1 MKTSKEIW
9 NNSWSKGNRMN
20 SASTL
25 LGGAT
30 TMFTA
35 AKSNA
40 EIADT
45 SGIDAFNEG
54 VKNTTYSY
62 GSFDNLDSEFDT
74 KSLARTNYTGKELRG
89 VTPGQMALNTLSSV
103 GSGISTG
110 AKLGGIWGGVLGGLA
125 GLGSGLI
132 GIGVGNNN
140 ASIEAGRVNKE
151 GTNSNNYN
159 LSNYNNS
166 IRNTKNMTF
175 RNSISAY
182 GGPLFNHS
190 ENFDNGITFINAGG
204 THEENPLGGV
214 PVGVDQN
221 GTPNLVEEGEV
232 IWNDYVFSNRLKP
245 TKKQLEEAGYEKY
258 EGLSFSKTAE
268 KIQQGAAERVNDQIA
283 IDSMNDALSQLAQ
296 MQEMIRT
303 KKENKMN
310 VFDSGGPTN
319 MSKREIRKSARQ
331 LHRLL
336 QGTPVEIGANIYR
349 EKGVVTPLY
358 KEYLDGILNNIKLD
372 DAQIEDPQI
381 DFEDSFVPL
390 PDYEQRE
397 EARALA
403 EEEAYYNLQHAI
415 ATSDLRREMDY
426 NNVGKLTTEDII
438 SPLISNDDSSESN
451 NLELNTPKPKDTRSN
466 TSLLRYASPLINFG
480 TFLSNL
486 KQPDYSNADRIDK
499 AAQQIPGGS
508 FTPLGDYINLE
519 PLDRNYYLNPLLS
532 TSRSN
537 ARNIQ
542 NQGLNAGQTMA
553 GLLAN
558 NYNTQRNI
566 GTTLMQM
573 DQENMNRR
581 LQEATFNRGT
591 NQANSQ
597 MGLQALAMDQQ
608 RANSILNAT
617 AQSSAMRNS
626 LDAMRSQALSSSL
639 TGIADDLGSIGKEN
653 TDRQTIKGLIDS
665 GVLKEY
671 LRADG
676 GLLTRR
682 KRRIK

>member
-9 NNSWSKGNRMN
+9 NNSWLKGNRMN

-89 VTPGQMALNTLSSV
+89 VTPGQMALNTLSAV

-110 AKLGGIWGGVLGGLA
+110 AKIGGLWGGVIGGLA

-132 GIGVGNNN
+132 GIGIGNNN

-159 LSNYNNS
+159 LGNYNNS

-296 MQEMIRT
+296 MQEMIRI
-303 KKENKMN
+303 KKNTNKSN
-310 VFDSGGPTN
+310 KFSEGGDFYERMRRAADNNRIATY
-319 MSKREIRKSARQ
+319 
-331 LHRLL
+331 LL
-336 QGTPVEIGANIYR
+336 TDEA
-349 EKGVVTPLY
+349 
-358 KEYLDGILNNIKLD
+358 
-372 DAQIEDPQI
+372 ED
-381 DFEDSFVPL
+381 
-390 PDYEQRE
+390 
-397 EARALA
+397 EARAIS
-403 EEEAYYNLQHAI
+403 EEEAYYSSKSNELANEIMRKAANSYNDIPLEGLMNDYLEPSLLI
-415 ATSDLRREMDY
+415 AEAKKQTPEPVFR
-426 NNVGKLTTEDII
+426 NA
-438 SPLISNDDSSESN
+438 SNDIGDMSY
-451 NLELNTPKPKDTRSN
+451 
-466 TSLLRYASPLINFG
+466 LRYAPVAANLMTLLN
-480 TFLSNL
+480 NL
-486 KQPDYSNADRIDK
+486 KKPDYRNAK
-499 AAQQIPGGS
+499 AIERG
-508 FTPLGDYINLE
+508 
-519 PLDRNYYLNPLLS
+519 
-532 TSRSN
+532 

-542 NQGLNAGQTMA
+542 RGNVTHIGDYLDLPDIDTNAITNTLLASSAANLRANQNLGLNASQVA
-553 GLLAN
+553 GLNLAS
-558 NYNTQRNI
+558 NYKANRAIGDTLLQGKLTQGDIALKEMTHNSGVNRFNAEMDYRGLGLNQRADEI
-566 GTTLMQM
+566 AYQGIVSGAQLR
-573 DQENMNRR
+573 DQED
-581 LQEATFNRGT
+581 
-591 NQANSQ
+591 
-597 MGLQALAMDQQ
+597 AL
-608 RANSILNAT
+608 R
-617 AQSSAMRNS
+617 
-626 LDAMRSQALSSSL
+626 DAAIGKS
-639 TGIADDLGSIGKEN
+639 GENIADSLAGIGDESYWATVIKEN
-653 TDRQTIKGLIDS
+653 PFINPVYKGMLP
-665 GVLKEY
+665 GVRKN
-671 LRADG
+671 G
-676 GLLTRR
+676 GCLTRR
-682 KRRIK
+682 GRRR

>member
-110 AKLGGIWGGVLGGLA
+110 AKLGGIWGGVFGGLA

-132 GIGVGNNN
+132 GIGIGNNN

-159 LSNYNNS
+159 LGNYNNS

-268 KIQQGAAERVNDQIA
+268 KIQQGAAERINDQIA
-283 IDSMNDALSQLAQ
+283 LDSMNDALSQLAQ
-296 MQEMIRT
+296 MQEMVRS
-303 KKENKMN
+303 KKNKN
-310 VFDSGGPTN
+310 SSNKFSEGGDF
-319 MSKREIRKSARQ
+319 RERMQRAANNNRIATY
-331 LHRLL
+331 LL
-336 QGTPVEIGANIYR
+336 TDEA
-349 EKGVVTPLY
+349 
-358 KEYLDGILNNIKLD
+358 
-372 DAQIEDPQI
+372 ED
-381 DFEDSFVPL
+381 
-390 PDYEQRE
+390 

-403 EEEAYYNLQHAI
+403 EEEAYFNSKSNELANEIMKDVPSIKEAYRDKLLKEALNI
-415 ATSDLRREMDY
+415 
-426 NNVGKLTTEDII
+426 GKER
-438 SPLISNDDSSESN
+438 SVF
-451 NLELNTPKPKDTRSN
+451 TPKVNNKYFGRDIPTIAN
-466 TSLLRYASPLINFG
+466 GLALLHNMFE
-480 TFLSNL
+480 
-486 KQPDYSNADRIDK
+486 QPDFEEAEAIER
-499 AAQQIPGGS
+499 G
-508 FTPLGDYINLE
+508 
-519 PLDRNYYLNPLLS
+519 
-532 TSRSN
+532 

-542 NQGLNAGQTMA
+542 RGNVTHIGDYLDLPDVDTNAITNTLLASSAANLRANQNLGLNASQVA
-553 GLLAN
+553 GLNLAS
-558 NYNTQRNI
+558 NYKANRAIGDALLQGKLTQGDINLKEITHNSGVNRFNAE
-566 GTTLMQM
+566 M
-573 DQENMNRR
+573 DY
-581 LQEATFNRGT
+581 RGL
-591 NQANSQ
+591 
-597 MGLQALAMDQQ
+597 GLNQ
-608 RANSILNAT
+608 RADEIAYQGIVSGAQLRAAEKEMQDKAITQSLDNFIGGIGDRAT
-617 AQSSAMRNS
+617 ENYWKNTINS
-626 LDAMRSQALSSSL
+626 LPYNYK
-639 TGIADDLGSIGKEN
+639 LGNDGTVTFGKN
-653 TDRQTIKGLIDS
+653 
-665 GVLKEY
+665 
-671 LRADG
+671 G
-676 GLLTRR
+676 GCLTRR
-682 KRRIK
+682 RRRR

>member
-9 NNSWSKGNRMN
+9 ENSWSKGNRMN

-30 TMFTA
+30 TMFGA

-110 AKLGGIWGGVLGGLA
+110 AKLGGLWGGVFGGLT
-125 GLGSGLI
+125 GLATGLVTI
-132 GIGVGNNN
+132 GIGNNE

-159 LSNYNNS
+159 LGSYNNS

-245 TKKQLEEAGYEKY
+245 TKKQLEEAGYKNKY
-258 EGLSFSKTAE
+258 EGLPFSKVAE

-358 KEYLDGILNNIKLD
+358 KEYLDSILNNIKLD
-372 DAQIEDPQI
+372 DIQIEDPVI
-381 DFEDSFVPL
+381 DLEDTPFTSLPTFVSE
-390 PDYEQRE
+390 D

-403 EEEAYYNLQHAI
+403 EEEAYFNSKSNELANEIMKDVPSIKEAYTDKLLEEALNI
-415 ATSDLRREMDY
+415 
-426 NNVGKLTTEDII
+426 GKER
-438 SPLISNDDSSESN
+438 SVF
-451 NLELNTPKPKDTRSN
+451 TPKVNNKYFGRDIPTIAN
-466 TSLLRYASPLINFG
+466 GLALLHNMFE
-480 TFLSNL
+480 
-486 KQPDYSNADRIDK
+486 QPDFEEAEAIEK
-499 AAQQIPGGS
+499 G
-508 FTPLGDYINLE
+508 
-519 PLDRNYYLNPLLS
+519 
-532 TSRSN
+532 

-542 NQGLNAGQTMA
+542 RGNVTHIGDYLDLPDVDTNAITNTLLASSAANLRANQNLGLNASQVA
-553 GLLAN
+553 GLNLTSNYKAN
-558 NYNTQRNI
+558 RAVGDALLQGKLTQGDIALKEMTHNSGVNRFNSE
-566 GTTLMQM
+566 M
-573 DQENMNRR
+573 DY
-581 LQEATFNRGT
+581 RGL
-591 NQANSQ
+591 
-597 MGLQALAMDQQ
+597 GLNQ
-608 RANSILNAT
+608 RADEITYQGIVSG
-617 AQSSAMRNS
+617 AQLRAAEKEMQDKAITQSLDNFIGGIGDRVTENYWKNVINS
-626 LDAMRSQALSSSL
+626 LPYNYK
-639 TGIADDLGSIGKEN
+639 LGNDGTVTFGKN
-653 TDRQTIKGLIDS
+653 
-665 GVLKEY
+665 
-671 LRADG
+671 G
-676 GLLTRR
+676 GCLTRR
-682 KRRIK
+682 RRRR

>member
-1 MKTSKEIW
+1 METSKEIW

-30 TMFTA
+30 TMFSA

-54 VKNTTYSY
+54 VKNTTYTY

-89 VTPGQMALNTLSSV
+89 VTPGQMALNTLTSV

-110 AKLGGIWGGVLGGLA
+110 AKLGGLWGGVIGGLA

-132 GIGVGNNN
+132 GIGIGNNN

-159 LSNYNNS
+159 LSSYNNS

-190 ENFDNGITFINAGG
+190 ENFDNGVTFINVGG

-221 GTPNLVEEGEV
+221 DIPNLVEEGEV

-245 TKKQLEEAGYEKY
+245 TKKQLEEAGYKNKY
-258 EGLSFSKTAE
+258 EGLPFSKVAE

-303 KKENKMN
+303 KKNKN
-310 VFDSGGPTN
+310 RSNKFSEGGDFYERMRRAADNNRIATY
-319 MSKREIRKSARQ
+319 
-331 LHRLL
+331 LL
-336 QGTPVEIGANIYR
+336 TDEA
-349 EKGVVTPLY
+349 
-358 KEYLDGILNNIKLD
+358 
-372 DAQIEDPQI
+372 ED
-381 DFEDSFVPL
+381 
-390 PDYEQRE
+390 

-403 EEEAYYNLQHAI
+403 EEEAYFNSKSNELVDEIMKDVPSIKEAYTDKLLKEALE
-415 ATSDLRREMDY
+415 T
-426 NNVGKLTTEDII
+426 GKER
-438 SPLISNDDSSESN
+438 SVF
-451 NLELNTPKPKDTRSN
+451 TPKVNNKYFGRNIPTIAN
-466 TSLLRYASPLINFG
+466 GLALLHNMFE
-480 TFLSNL
+480 
-486 KQPDYSNADRIDK
+486 QPDFEEAK
-499 AAQQIPGGS
+499 AIERG
-508 FTPLGDYINLE
+508 
-519 PLDRNYYLNPLLS
+519 
-532 TSRSN
+532 

-542 NQGLNAGQTMA
+542 RGNVTHIGDYLDLPDVDTNAITNTLLASSAANLRANQNLGLNASQVA
-553 GLLAN
+553 GLNLAS
-558 NYNTQRNI
+558 NYKANRAIGDALLQSKLTQGDINLKEITHNSGVNRFNAEMDYRGLGLNQRADEIAYQGIVSGAQLRAAEKEMKDKAITQSLDNFIGGIGDRSTENYWRNTINSLPYNYKLGND
-566 GTTLMQM
+566 GTVTFGKNGGCLTR
-573 DQENMNRR
+573 NRR
-581 LQEATFNRGT
+581 
-591 NQANSQ
+591 
-597 MGLQALAMDQQ
+597 
-608 RANSILNAT
+608 
-617 AQSSAMRNS
+617 
-626 LDAMRSQALSSSL
+626 
-639 TGIADDLGSIGKEN
+639 
-653 TDRQTIKGLIDS
+653 
-665 GVLKEY
+665 
-671 LRADG
+671 
-676 GLLTRR
+676 RR
-682 KRRIK
+682 

>member
-9 NNSWSKGNRMN
+9 NNSWSKDNRMN

-89 VTPGQMALNTLSSV
+89 VTPGQMALNTLSAV

-110 AKLGGIWGGVLGGLA
+110 AKLGGIWGGVIGGLA

-132 GIGVGNNN
+132 GIGIGNNN

-159 LSNYNNS
+159 LGNYNNS

-245 TKKQLEEAGYEKY
+245 TKKQLEEAGYKNY
-258 EGLSFSKTAE
+258 KGLSFSKVAE
-268 KIQQGAAERVNDQIA
+268 KIQQGSAERVNDQIA

-296 MQEMIRT
+296 MQEMIRS
-303 KKENKMN
+303 KKNKN
-310 VFDSGGPTN
+310 RSNKFSEGGDFYER
-319 MSKREIRKSARQ
+319 MRRA
-331 LHRLL
+331 
-336 QGTPVEIGANIYR
+336 AN
-349 EKGVVTPLY
+349 
-358 KEYLDGILNNIKLD
+358 NNRIATFLFTE
-372 DAQIEDPQI
+372 AED
-381 DFEDSFVPL
+381 
-390 PDYEQRE
+390 
-397 EARALA
+397 EARTLA
-403 EEEAYYNLQHAI
+403 EEESYFNSKSNELANEIMRKAANSYNDIPLEG
-415 ATSDLRREMDY
+415 LMNDY
-426 NNVGKLTTEDII
+426 LEPSSII
-438 SPLISNDDSSESN
+438 DKAKKQTPEPVFRNASNDIGDMSY
-451 NLELNTPKPKDTRSN
+451 
-466 TSLLRYASPLINFG
+466 LRYAPIAANLMTLLN
-480 TFLSNL
+480 NL
-486 KQPDYSNADRIDK
+486 KKPDYRNAEAIEK
-499 AAQQIPGGS
+499 G
-508 FTPLGDYINLE
+508 
-519 PLDRNYYLNPLLS
+519 
-532 TSRSN
+532 

-542 NQGLNAGQTMA
+542 RGNVTHIGDYLDLPDIDTNAITNTLLASSAANLRANQNLGLNAGQVA
-553 GLLAN
+553 GLNLTSNYKAN
-558 NYNTQRNI
+558 RAVGDALLQGKLTQGDIALKEMTHNSGVNRFNAE
-566 GTTLMQM
+566 M
-573 DQENMNRR
+573 DY
-581 LQEATFNRGT
+581 RGL
-591 NQANSQ
+591 
-597 MGLQALAMDQQ
+597 GLNQ
-608 RANSILNAT
+608 RADEIAYQGIVSG
-617 AQSSAMRNS
+617 AQLRAQE
-626 LDAMRSQALSSSL
+626 DALRDA
-639 TGIADDLGSIGKEN
+639 AIGKSGEN
-653 TDRQTIKGLIDS
+653 ITDSLAGIGDESYWATVIKENPFINPVYKGMLPTISKN
-665 GVLKEY
+665 
-671 LRADG
+671 G
-676 GLLTRR
+676 GCLTRR
-682 KRRIK
+682 RRRR

>member
-89 VTPGQMALNTLSSV
+89 VTPGQMALNTLSAV

-132 GIGVGNNN
+132 DIGIGNNN

-159 LSNYNNS
+159 LGNYNNS

-296 MQEMIRT
+296 MQEMIRS
-303 KKENKMN
+303 KKNKN
-310 VFDSGGPTN
+310 RSNKFSEGGDFYERMRRAADNNRIATY
-319 MSKREIRKSARQ
+319 
-331 LHRLL
+331 LL
-336 QGTPVEIGANIYR
+336 TDEA
-349 EKGVVTPLY
+349 
-358 KEYLDGILNNIKLD
+358 
-372 DAQIEDPQI
+372 ED
-381 DFEDSFVPL
+381 
-390 PDYEQRE
+390 

-403 EEEAYYNLQHAI
+403 EEEAYFNSKSNELANEIMKDVPSIKEAYRDKLLKEALNI
-415 ATSDLRREMDY
+415 
-426 NNVGKLTTEDII
+426 GKER
-438 SPLISNDDSSESN
+438 SVF
-451 NLELNTPKPKDTRSN
+451 TPKVNNKYFGRDIPTIAN
-466 TSLLRYASPLINFG
+466 GLALLHNMFE
-480 TFLSNL
+480 
-486 KQPDYSNADRIDK
+486 QPDFEEAEAIER
-499 AAQQIPGGS
+499 G
-508 FTPLGDYINLE
+508 
-519 PLDRNYYLNPLLS
+519 
-532 TSRSN
+532 

-542 NQGLNAGQTMA
+542 RGNVTHIGDYLDLPDVDTNAITNTLLASSAANLRANQNLGLNASQVA
-553 GLLAN
+553 GLNLAS
-558 NYNTQRNI
+558 NYKANRAIGDALLQGKLTQGDINLKEITHNSGVNRFNAE
-566 GTTLMQM
+566 M
-573 DQENMNRR
+573 DY
-581 LQEATFNRGT
+581 RGL
-591 NQANSQ
+591 
-597 MGLQALAMDQQ
+597 GLNQ
-608 RANSILNAT
+608 RADEIAYQGIVSG
-617 AQSSAMRNS
+617 AQLRAAEKEMQDKAITQS
-626 LDAMRSQALSSSL
+626 LDNF
-639 TGIADDLGSIGKEN
+639 IGSIGDRATEN
-653 TDRQTIKGLIDS
+653 YWKNTINSLPYNYKLGN
-665 GVLKEY
+665 
-671 LRADG
+671 DG
-676 GLLTRR
+676 TVTFGKNGGCLTRR
-682 KRRIK
+682 RRRR